1 MVTRMA
7 QETQARTR
15 PRRLEL
21 IDSIPDGLTV
31 EQWDRLEQRLKR
43 ESLSRSGQYSL
54 VLLTALCLIGDVFL
68 VRAQWMPQIYG
79 YFIAAV
85 LCIFGALV
93 MLGGRES

>member
-31 EQWDRLEQRLKR
+31 EQWDRLEQHLNENRCPVPDSTR
-43 ESLSRSGQYSL
+43 WY
-54 VLLTALCLIGDVFL
+54 CLRPF
-68 VRAQWMPQIYG
+68 A
-79 YFIAAV
+79 
-85 LCIFGALV
+85 
-93 MLGGRES
+93 